1 MPTSENGENAK
12 PAEQLD
18 DQMTRNRTDDTA
30 FKSAYQVKYML
41 SCSSSF
47 INLAKEL
54 FHLNMSYP
62 KILPTSGIYDSEVT
76 DVKLSLDY
84 AHEFIARRS
93 LPNAQTWR
101 SPLYYYTG
109 DSRIH
114 LSLDHLAEEICRGIE
129 TLRSYQKFAGDYL
142 LTDNLYATF
151 EKDMWCKEV
160 VSGIWDLGW
169 RNGFSM
175 EEIEQALNDL
185 EKSLVSELIEEVF
198 S

>member
-1 MPTSENGENAK
+1 M
-12 PAEQLD
+12 
-18 DQMTRNRTDDTA
+18 
-30 FKSAYQVKYML
+30 
-41 SCSSSF
+41 
-47 INLAKEL
+47 
-54 FHLNMSYP
+54 
-62 KILPTSGIYDSEVT
+62 
-76 DVKLSLDY
+76 
-84 AHEFIARRS
+84 
-93 LPNAQTWR
+93 
-101 SPLYYYTG
+101 
-109 DSRIH
+109 
-114 LSLDHLAEEICRGIE
+114 AEEICRGIE

-151 EKDMWCKEV
+151 EKDMRCKDV